1 MHFFTYTPQRERFIA
16 LLWGLLFAKCFIVEH
31 YVQAYAVPVNSLLY
45 VWALSISMAT
55 VATVAFWRLRTTE
68 GLPPRL
74 PRALLIGWVL
84 CLSIAGLLLMS
95 TWIAAPLQLAS
106 VTVAC
111 AVVLGCGY
119 AWQGMHTKAF
129 LDWFSAGGWWLMAA
143 AQLFL
148 SSEKALLTFGFGLLG
163 FVVVPLACRL
173 LVEWKQGKA
182 AVRAL
187 YIANDI

>member
-1 MHFFTYTPQRERFIA
+1 MHFLTYTPQRERFIA

-31 YVQAYAVPVNSLLY
+31 YVQAYAVPVNSWLY

-55 VATVAFWRLRTTE
+55 VATVVFWRLRTTE
-68 GLPPRL
+68 RLPPRL
-74 PRALLIGWVL
+74 PRALLMGWVF
-84 CLSIAGLLLMS
+84 CLAIVGLLLMS
-95 TWIAAPLQLAS
+95 AWIIPALQLAS
-106 VTVAC
+106 ITVAC

-119 AWQGMHTKAF
+119 AWQGLHSKAF
-129 LDWFSAGGWWLMAA
+129 LDWFPAGGWWLMAA
-143 AQLFL
+143 LLPFL
-148 SSEKALLTFGFGLLG
+148 SSEQALLAFGFGLLG
-163 FVVVPLACRL
+163 LVVVPLACRL